1 MEEMK
6 TKKTI
11 KERFGEFEE
20 KHPKIA
26 KFGKGLA
33 LVTGGAIVGAI
44 GVAVVKSRDTDAG
57 DQVVDLL
64 ETTSDVLDAAE
75 SIDE

>member
-1 MEEMK
+1 MEEMN
-6 TKKTI
+6 KKTI
-11 KERFGEFEE
+11 KDRFGEFEE

-33 LVTGGAIVGAI
+33 LVAGGAIVGAI
-44 GVAVVKSRDTDAG
+44 GITVAKSRATDAG